1 MQKLRPLTTS
11 LQNCIRKLI
20 AVKAANTAALLLL
33 TFSAYSQ
40 SWVNFE
46 LQADQ
51 YGGETT
57 WEIVQGDSVFASGGP
72 YGSFEYVQQLIP
84 LPPGEYNLVVN
95 DSFGDGICC
104 DFGDGWFSIENTCSV
119 SQSVYDFATAQ
130 VVVYFDLLPCPPPV
144 AGCSDET
151 ANNYNPDA
159 YLEDICIYDV
169 TFRLDLNGPH
179 PPQIVIPEVN
189 SSVNSWCGNCW
200 AMSDDNQ
207 DGVWEITAPMPEGEH
222 LWKFSADNWE
232 IQELPVGV
240 SESPCFLFDEFGYVN
255 RTINVQG
262 NMTLPPLCW
271 ESCLPCGAIPG
282 CTNPNASNWSPWANF
297 NNGTCTGLGADCQPW
312 ETEITTI
319 LIADNYPEETS
330 INVYNATSDE
340 ELLDVSVG
348 DIPQLVIGV
357 PMSFSTCAT
366 VGDVVEVEITDSYG
380 DGLGA
385 SQWGGEDGDLFV
397 VACGDTMWELPEA
410 DFGYSTFSEFTTPTC
425 VTVEDVVGC
434 GNPDYLEYN
443 PDATVQ
449 LDVLCETLA
458 VYGCTDTL
466 YFNYDSLANAEDAV
480 DSCFYTL
487 TITDGVGDGWFGSWL
502 GIYQNGW
509 ISPQYKMGP
518 NDGTEEVFDI
528 YLSAEEEI
536 EMFFFTTPQS
546 QNQVNQCGF
555 MLVGPTGD
563 TLIDISQWSITP
575 FPNTYS
581 VTPYCGNTC
590 IPFAYGCTD
599 ETAQNYDAYAN
610 TENGSCYYNAGCTQA
625 GYLEYYTQ
633 GYEADYDDGS
643 CETLAVFGCTDEA
656 ALNYEP
662 EANVDNNSCIAV
674 VEGCMDPDAYNY
686 NEDANTPTNCNYDA
700 GCITGPGNPYW
711 ANDQCYSWVIEVDPY
726 CCEVG
731 WDAVCIEQYEYCDG
745 QLSSIDIAVGSLM
758 HFFPNPTNNVINVQA
773 PMGTIVTIVD
783 AAGKKVVETDAKR
796 IELPSPGMYIIM
808 ANYKGRIKT
817 ERIIRQ

>member
-1 MQKLRPLTTS
+1 MVGS
-11 LQNCIRKLI
+11 
-20 AVKAANTAALLLL
+20 
-33 TFSAYSQ
+33 
-40 SWVNFE
+40 
-46 LQADQ
+46 
-51 YGGETT
+51 
-57 WEIVQGDSVFASGGP
+57 DSVYAAGGP
-72 YGSFEYVQQLIP
+72 YQNLSYNQELIT
-84 LPPGEYNLVVN
+84 LPVGEYNLVVS
-95 DSFGDGICC
+95 DAFGDGICC
-104 DFGDGWFSIENTCSV
+104 EFGEGWFGLENTCGTSMY
-119 SQSVYDFATAQ
+119 VYDFAESEIT
-130 VVVYFDLLPCPPPV
+130 VPFNLLPCPPPV

-179 PPQIVIPEVN
+179 PPQIITPEVN
-189 SSVNSWCGNCW
+189 SNVNGYCGACW
-200 AMSDDNQ
+200 AMSDDDG

-222 LWKFSADNWE
+222 FWKFSADNWE

-312 ETEITTI
+312 ETEITTVV
-319 LIADNYPEETS
+319 IADNYPEETS
-330 INVYNATSDE
+330 INVHNVTSDQ
-340 ELLDVSVG
+340 ELLDVSIG

-357 PMSFSTCAT
+357 PLSFSTCAT
-366 VGDVVEVEITDSYG
+366 VGDVVEVEISDSYG

-385 SQWGGEDGDLFV
+385 SQWGGQDGDLFV
-397 VACGDTMWELPEA
+397 VACGDTLWELPEA

-449 LDVLCETLA
+449 LDILCETLA

-466 YFNYDSLANAEDAV
+466 YFNYDSLANAEAAI

-487 TITDGVGDGWFGSWL
+487 TITDGIGDGWFGSWL
-502 GIYQNGW
+502 GIYQDGW
-509 ISPQYKMGP
+509 VSPQYKMGP
-518 NDGTEEVFDI
+518 NDGTEEVFDV
-528 YLSAEEEI
+528 YLSADEEI
-536 EMFFFTTPQS
+536 ELFFFTTPQS

-590 IPFAYGCTD
+590 VPFVYGCTD
-599 ETAQNYDAYAN
+599 DAAQNYDAYAN

-633 GYEADYDDGS
+633 GYDADYDDGS
-643 CETLAVFGCTDEA
+643 CETLAIFGCTDVE
-656 ALNYEP
+656 ALNFEP
-662 EANVDNNSCIAV
+662 EANVDNNSCIDV
-674 VEGCMDPDAYNY
+674 IEGCMDIDAYNY
-686 NEDANTPTNCNYDA
+686 NEDANTSTDDCLYDA
-700 GCITGPGNPYW
+700 GCITGAGQPYW
-711 ANDQCYSWVIEVDPY
+711 ANDYCYSWVIEVDPY
-726 CCEVG
+726 CCETA
-731 WDAVCIEQYEYCDG
+731 WDAVCEEMYDYCGAGVTSVDVSVRSM
-745 QLSSIDIAVGSLM
+745 L
-758 HFFPNPTNNVINVQA
+758 HFFPNPTRGLVNIQA
-773 PMGTIVTIVD
+773 PIGTVITLFD
-783 AAGKKVVETDAKR
+783 ARGRVVQTTTGNTV
-796 IELPSPGMYIIM
+796 ELPVAGPYVIM
-808 ANYKGRIKT
+808 ANYKGRIKKET
-817 ERIIRQ
+817 IVRQ